1 MPYAIVVLLILI
13 SDQAVKLWTSK
24 SIPVNGAPR
33 DFIPGFIQL
42 TNIHNS
48 GAAFG
53 ILRDAGARW
62 FFIILAVAFV
72 ALVVWLLKND
82 VIKGRLGRW
91 TLVMVMA
98 GGVGNCLDRIV
109 SGYVVDMFSFK
120 PSFLNWFPV
129 FNIADIFI
137 SVCGILFCI
146 YLLKNRDDFS
156 DEPVKEAVQKMPAR
170 MSRRDENDHIP
181 ERRTDYISQ
190 LSRPVVEGRK
200 NIAAEKLAREIETQE
215 PKLTVGP
222 GDWVNPFDETKPVP
236 ETSVREETVNPSK
249 EINAAPVDD
258 AAETKTVEWINPFDE
273 KSAAAEAPAAAPL
286 ETAEAASEAAEAPV
300 SETADD
306 LFADVTPAQ
315 PKKEATDFSVDD
327 IIAEFKDK

>member
-13 SDQAVKLWTSK
+13 GDQAVKLWTSQ
-24 SIPVNGAPR
+24 SIPVNGMSR
-33 DFIPGFIQL
+33 DFLPGFIQL
-42 TNIHNS
+42 TNVHNS

-53 ILRDAGARW
+53 ILQDAGARW
-62 FFIILAVAFV
+62 FFIILAAAFV
-72 ALVVWLLKND
+72 ALVIWLLKND

-109 SGYVVDMFSFK
+109 SGYVVDMFLFQPK
-120 PSFLNWFPV
+120 FLDWFPV
-129 FNIADIFI
+129 FNVADIFI

-146 YLLKNRDDFS
+146 YLLQNRDDLS

-170 MSRRDENDHIP
+170 TPRRDENDQIP
-181 ERRTDYISQ
+181 ERGADYISQ

-222 GDWVNPFDETKPVP
+222 GDWVNPFEETKPAP
-236 ETSVREETVNPSK
+236 EADAPKEHVNPF
-249 EINAAPVDD
+249 EEMNVAPAD
-258 AAETKTVEWINPFDE
+258 AAETKTVEWVNPFDE
-273 KSAAAEAPAAAPL
+273 KPAPAEAPADAPV
-286 ETAEAASEAAEAPV
+286 EPAEAAPEAAEMPA
-300 SETADD
+300 SEKADD
-306 LFADVTPAQ
+306 LFADVKPAE
-315 PKKEATDFSVDD
+315 PKTDNSDFSVDD